1 MELTSPTKY
10 ITYREADN
18 VGELKFYILQ
28 KTYPHYTFEVSTYPI
43 ERIFPAHQ
51 ISGYYLWI
59 CFAGT
64 IMGNLILPSLA
75 IQEKQINC
83 VAEDVVNWFYQHRII
98 PQEKKYKKYKYDNF
112 PSR

>member
-1 MELTSPTKY
+1 MALTSPTKY
-10 ITYREADN
+10 ITYRENDS
-18 VGELKFYILQ
+18 VGELKYYILQ
-28 KTYPHYTFEVSTYPI
+28 RIYPHYTFELSTYPV

-51 ISGYYLWI
+51 INGYHLWV

-83 VAEDVVNWFYQHRII
+83 VMDDAATWFYEHRLI
-98 PQEKKYKKYKYDNF
+98 PQAKKYKKFKYDNF
-112 PSR
+112 PNE

>member
-1 MELTSPTKY
+1 LALTSPTKY
-10 ITYREADN
+10 ITYRENDN
-18 VGELKFYILQ
+18 AGELKYYILQ
-28 KTYPHYTFEVSTYPI
+28 RIYPHYTFELSTYPV

-51 ISGYYLWI
+51 INGYHLWV

-83 VAEDVVNWFYQHRII
+83 VMDDAATWFYEHRLI
-98 PQEKKYKKYKYDNF
+98 PQAKKYKKFKYDNF
-112 PSR
+112 PNE